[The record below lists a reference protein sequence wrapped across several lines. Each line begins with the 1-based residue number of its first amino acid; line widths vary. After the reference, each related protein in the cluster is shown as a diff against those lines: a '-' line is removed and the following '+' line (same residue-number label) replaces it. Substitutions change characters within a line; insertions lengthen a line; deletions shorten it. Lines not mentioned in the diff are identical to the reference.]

1 MNNKIIFLSLFI
13 IFGCYKDQYVLKNSD
28 NHIYPHFFHS
38 NSYHPHFSKNEI
50 SILKNIFKNWNF
62 FSKKNSS
69 NSDGHDSEENRL
81 FKRGFNEFIHSLDF
95 NLDQTKT
102 HAAIDA
108 LNQFITKYPNSPK
121 IQEIKNIV
129 VNLIK
134 KIEKRDY
141 YIANT
146 YFLMHKYKAAL
157 IYFKD
162 FIKKH
167 PKSIYKE
174 KALYKICI
182 ITYKMAV
189 NKEKV
194 LDFFDVYQRYIKLY
208 PDSYSNIKKLKT
220 YYKELLKL

>member
-1 MNNKIIFLSLFI
+1 MNNKIIFLLLFI
-13 IFGCYKDQYVLKNSD
+13 VFGCYKDQYVLKDSD
-28 NHIYPHFFHS
+28 NHTDFFHR
-38 NSYHPHFSKNEI
+38 NPYNPRFSKNEI
-50 SILKNIFKNWNF
+50 SILKNVFKNWNF
-62 FSKKNSS
+62 FSKKDSPNS
-69 NSDGHDSEENRL
+69 NGHDSEENRL

-102 HAAIDA
+102 RTAIDT

-121 IQEIKNIV
+121 IQEIKNIIV
-129 VNLIK
+129 KIIK

-146 YFLMHKYKAAL
+146 YFLMQKYKAAL
-157 IYFKD
+157 ICFKD

-189 NKEKV
+189 NKEKA
-194 LDFFDVYQRYIKLY
+194 LDFFEVYQRYVKLY